1 MKHLRILAFAATAM
15 LASSTWASAQEAFT
29 TSDVNM
35 RAGPGSRYPV
45 VTTIPA
51 DREVFIH
58 GCLSNWDWCDVS
70 WRRNRGWV
78 FSDYLEALYRSRRI
92 GFDEYRTFIDI
103 PFVSFSF
110 GYWDRHYRNRPWF
123 DDWDR
128 WDDRRDRP
136 RSRDRDRDRDWDQD
150 RDRIG
155 IRMTIA
161 APTTRIGIATG
172 WVSARTMTGTARTAG
187 NGGSNCPR
195 TIARAC
201 AAAHPTP
208 IRPALT
214 IPGAVACRWNRTD
227 TSRHG
232 RRRPSAAVSF
242 YLRAGVSPSKP

>member
-1 MKHLRILAFAATAM
+1 MKHLRILAFAAAAM

-45 VTTIPA
+45 VTTIPS

-78 FSDYLEALYRSRRI
+78 FSDNLEALYRSRRI
-92 GFDEYRTFIDI
+92 GFDEYRTFVDI

-128 WDDRRDRP
+128 WDDRRDR
-136 RSRDRDRDRDWDQD
+136 RRRGDGDWNREWDQD
-150 RDRIG
+150 GDRNGDRRDSNWDGDSDRKG
-155 IRMTIA
+155 ERVKDDDDRNERRKRRVEEPEDDVRGM
-161 APTTRIGIATG
+161 RC
-172 WVSARTMTGTARTAG
+172 GTPDADP
-187 NGGSNCPR
+187 SCPD
-195 TIARAC
+195 
-201 AAAHPTP
+201 
-208 IRPALT
+208 
-214 IPGAVACRWNRTD
+214 N
-227 TSRHG
+227 SRG
-232 RRRPSAAVSF
+232 RRMQMNDN
-242 YLRAGVSPSKP
+242 

>member
-45 VTTIPA
+45 VTTIPG

-78 FSDYLEALYRSRRI
+78 FSDYLEAIYRSRRI

-128 WDDRRDRP
+128 WDDRRDRT
-136 RSRDRDRDRDWDQD
+136 RSRDRDRDRDRDRNRDRDWEDDRQSGDQD
-150 RDRIG
+150 RNRDRVG
-155 IRMTIA
+155 ERSDDDGDRTNRRQR
-161 APTTRIGIATG
+161 RIELPEDDVRGM
-172 WVSARTMTGTARTAG
+172 RCGTPDADP
-187 NGGSNCPR
+187 SCPD
-195 TIARAC
+195 
-201 AAAHPTP
+201 
-208 IRPALT
+208 
-214 IPGAVACRWNRTD
+214 N
-227 TSRHG
+227 SRG
-232 RRRPSAAVSF
+232 RRMQMEQD
-242 YLRAGVSPSKP
+242 

>member
-29 TSDVNM
+29 TNDVNM
-35 RAGPGSRYPV
+35 RAGPGTRYPV

-92 GFDEYRTFIDI
+92 GFDEYRGFVDI

-128 WDDRRDRP
+128 WGDRRDRW
-136 RSRDRDRDRDWDQD
+136 RDGDRDRDRERNRDREQGRDGD
-150 RDRIG
+150 RD
-155 IRMTIA
+155 
-161 APTTRIGIATG
+161 
-172 WVSARTMTGTARTAG
+172 
-187 NGGSNCPR
+187 
-195 TIARAC
+195 
-201 AAAHPTP
+201 
-208 IRPALT
+208 
-214 IPGAVACRWNRTD
+214 WNRDRMGENEEEDRNTRR
-227 TSRHG
+227 SRRIEWPDEELRGMRCGTPDADPSCPDNSRG
-232 RRRPSAAVSF
+232 RRMQMNDD
-242 YLRAGVSPSKP
+242 

>member
-29 TSDVNM
+29 TNDMNM
-35 RAGPGSRYPV
+35 RAGPGTRYPV

-92 GFDEYRTFIDI
+92 GFDEYRGFVDI

-128 WDDRRDRP
+128 WDDRRDRR
-136 RSRDRDRDRDWDQD
+136 RSRDRNWDDNRNDSRDDTRDWDRDRMGERSTEDGD
-150 RDRIG
+150 RTNRRQRRIELPEDELRG
-155 IRMTIA
+155 MRC
-161 APTTRIGIATG
+161 
-172 WVSARTMTGTARTAG
+172 GTPDADP
-187 NGGSNCPR
+187 SCPQ
-195 TIARAC
+195 
-201 AAAHPTP
+201 
-208 IRPALT
+208 
-214 IPGAVACRWNRTD
+214 N
-227 TSRHG
+227 
-232 RRRPSAAVSF
+232 
-242 YLRAGVSPSKP
+242 